1 LQYDLLALQY
11 TEGGVGS
18 AICLGQ
24 LGGEASFA
32 VHQIHTRQQLI
43 LIKLEDL
50 RFLEA
55 TRKADLWLLFAICLV
70 VIGFGI
76 TVVNN

>member
-1 LQYDLLALQY
+1 MQYDLLALQY
-11 TEGGVGS
+11 TEGGAGS

-24 LGGEASFA
+24 LGGEAGFA

-43 LIKLEDL
+43 LIKFEDL
-50 RFLEA
+50 RFPEA
-55 TRKADLWLLFAICLV
+55 IRKADLWLLFAICLV